1 MFRWIAEALA
11 ALLGAII
18 LWCLKVLAQLALYAG
33 KQAIRHPR
41 TSLASVLIGAAVM
54 YFGWQAIV
62 IALGVMLVAG
72 AVWRSVHRD
81 SFDAYALRFARTWWR
96 RWCIYHRRWQ
106 RTMRRSG
113 LAVEEGDQLVAPVLQ
128 WISSGRYW
136 DNVIVRMQI
145 GQDVADFEAATGR
158 LRHAFK
164 TERCVVTEVKP
175 SCVALD
181 FMRRDP
187 FRYESCPATP
197 IPAELALVD
206 FAALPIG
213 LTEQL
218 TPFYVSVVGGHLS
231 AAGSTG
237 AGKAGVAWNVLR
249 ALAPAIV
256 AGLVR
261 PVFIDPKRKE
271 LRYGISLVKSGVYG
285 SKWSDDARAETHP
298 GEEPTGDYA
307 ATCRDTV
314 QLLRR
319 LVAEMEEANE
329 AQGEGKGERDFVPT
343 LEHPLV
349 LVVIDEFAPLLAY
362 WPRKWRDKIEEL
374 LGLLLTQGR
383 AAGYI
388 MIGAIQEPTKDI
400 FKVRDLFGRRL
411 ALRLPTAS
419 FTDAALAEDATDRGA
434 ECHKIPESLPGVLF
448 SLLDGAA
455 KITRARLGH
464 VRDDDI
470 DELVEYVRRGRE
482 AARFTARTSTN
493 TLEVAA

>member
-1 MFRWIAEALA
+1 MFRWIAEAIS

-18 LWCLKVLAQLALYAG
+18 LWCLKVLAQLALYAA
-33 KQAIRHPR
+33 KQAIAHPR
-41 TSLASVLIGAAVM
+41 TSLATVLVGAAVL
-54 YFGWQAIV
+54 YFGWQAVV
-62 IALGVMLVAG
+62 IALGIVVVAG
-72 AVWRSVHRD
+72 AVWRCAHQQ
-81 SFDAYALRFARTWWR
+81 SFEAYALRFGRTWWR
-96 RWCIYHRRWQ
+96 RWCIYQRRWE
-106 RTMRRSG
+106 RAMRRSG
-113 LAVEEGDQLVAPVLQ
+113 LAVEEGDQQLVPVLQ
-128 WISSGRYW
+128 RISSGQYW
-136 DNVIVRMQI
+136 DNLVVKMQI
-145 GQDVADFEAATGR
+145 GQEVEDFEAAHRR
-158 LRHAFK
+158 LRHAFN

-175 SCVALD
+175 ARVALD

-187 FRYESCPATP
+187 FLYETCPATP
-197 IPAELALVD
+197 IPADLALVD
-206 FAALPIG
+206 FSALPIG

-218 TPFYVSVVGGHLS
+218 LPFNVSVVGGHLS

-237 AGKAGVAWNVLR
+237 AGKAGVAWNILR

-271 LRYGISLVKSGVYG
+271 LRYGISLVKAGVYG
-285 SKWSDDARAETHP
+285 SKWNDDPRAETHP

-319 LVAEMEEANE
+319 LVAEMEQANE
-329 AQGEGKGERDFVPT
+329 DQGQGQGERDFVPT
-343 LEHPLV
+343 VEHPLV
-349 LVVIDEFAPLLAY
+349 LIVIDELAPLLAY

-388 MIGAIQEPTKDI
+388 VVGSIQEPTKDI

-419 FTDAALAEDATDRGA
+419 FTDAALAEDATQRGA
-434 ECHKIPESLPGVLF
+434 DCHKIPERLPGVLF
-448 SLLDGAA
+448 CLLDGASQ
-455 KITRARLGH
+455 INRARLGH
-464 VRDDDI
+464 VRDEDI

-482 AARFTARTSTN
+482 AARFTHRTSTD